1 MPLDLRQIFEVPGES
16 KDLDCSMQLDGI
28 EIGGANP
35 FETPVL
41 IKGRVENRLGV
52 VTISY
57 TAEYKMHYLCD
68 RCLSDEHREYKMNF
82 EHILLKDPNAAGA
95 SDDYILTE
103 GNSLDLDELV
113 VSDIL
118 LELPT
123 KLLCKEDCKGLCS
136 SCGKNLN
143 EGKCGCDEKTVDPRL
158 EVLRQLLDKKDD

>member
-1 MPLDLRQIFEVPGES
+1 
-16 KDLDCSMQLDGI
+16 
-28 EIGGANP
+28 
-35 FETPVL
+35 
-41 IKGRVENRLGV
+41 
-52 VTISY
+52 
-57 TAEYKMHYLCD
+57 
-68 RCLSDEHREYKMNF
+68 MNF

-136 SCGKNLN
+136 SCGRNLN
-143 EGKCGCDEKTVDPRL
+143 EGKCGCEEKTVDPRL